1 MAPLRQPPSPNAQ
14 PTKLILKKSS
24 NLGSQNAAATSGSL
38 FPSSKKDKRRIKH
51 SQLINK
57 VTKSSERNPKRRRP
71 NKKLVTTLDALADA
85 LPRSEETGDDVGGT
99 KIVTTGERPQDQ
111 VNIIKRKSIKSRP
124 GALKRREN
132 VDRGERDRFAKNMAQ
147 LASATSTSAAT
158 EKRDSKDNEESS
170 PNTAAIPSTSERW
183 AALRRFIS
191 QTLETKPELKAL
203 KT

>member
-1 MAPLRQPPSPNAQ
+1 MAPLRQPSSRNAQ
-14 PTKLILKKSS
+14 PTKSILKNPS
-24 NLGSQNAAATSGSL
+24 NHSSQNAAATSGSL

-51 SQLINK
+51 AQLIHK
-57 VTKSSERNPKRRRP
+57 VTKSSERKPKRRRP

-85 LPRSEETGDDVGGT
+85 LPHSEETGDDLTET
-99 KIVTTGERPQDQ
+99 KIVTAGKRPQDQ

-124 GALKRREN
+124 GAMKRREN

-147 LASATSTSAAT
+147 LASASSDAAAGKGDM
-158 EKRDSKDNEESS
+158 EDDGSVSSK
-170 PNTAAIPSTSERW
+170 PAAIPSTSERW
-183 AALRRFIS
+183 AALRGFIS